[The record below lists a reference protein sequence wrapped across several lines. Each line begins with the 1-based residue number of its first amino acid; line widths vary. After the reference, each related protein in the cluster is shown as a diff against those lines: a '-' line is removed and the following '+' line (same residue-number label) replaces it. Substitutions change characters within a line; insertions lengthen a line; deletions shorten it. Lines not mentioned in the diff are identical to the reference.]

1 MKPLIIRSL
10 NLLILFGKLLFKEIF
25 FQMKIIFNFTHVMA
39 VVFCKVRLKKLERNI
54 NYKERERERE
64 KTMSLLS
71 SFAHLLKS
79 FYRQPNVSCCK
90 LLFNCES
97 ATWSVSWIEL
107 LTRLEQTN
115 FVEKFAR
122 FRIVQRLIN

>member
-10 NLLILFGKLLFKEIF
+10 NLLILSGKLLFKRIF
-25 FQMKIIFNFTHVMA
+25 FQMKIIFNFMHVMA
-39 VVFCKVRLKKLERNI
+39 VVFCKMRLKKLERNI
-54 NYKERERERE
+54 NCKEREKERERE
-64 KTMSLLS
+64 KAMSLLS

-97 ATWSVSWIEL
+97 AT
-107 LTRLEQTN
+107 
-115 FVEKFAR
+115 
-122 FRIVQRLIN
+122 